1 MTASATFEPGS
12 GTGMTTEASGW
23 EPVQRVRTYE
33 QVMAQIEE
41 RILDGR
47 LKVGDHL
54 PSERDLAVLLGVS
67 RPSLRESLRVL
78 EALGVVDIRRGGG
91 ADGGAVLLGTPGPG
105 MVNLLKL
112 QLALGHFSQHDV
124 LETRLALETWSVAEA
139 ARTSTEEDVHELEAI
154 LDQMDAPDIT
164 ADQFNSLDAAYHV
177 RIASSSGNALA
188 AHLMGSLRIA
198 IHKQMI
204 DAYARL
210 ADWRETATTVR
221 AEHRSILAAIERK
234 DAEEAVRLVR
244 EHITDFYK
252 TGRVGGVVLPD
263 M

>member
-1 MTASATFEPGS
+1 MTASAAFERGS
-12 GTGMTTEASGW
+12 GSGMTTESSGW

-139 ARTSTEEDVHELEAI
+139 ARTSTEDDIRELAAI

-210 ADWRETATTVR
+210 ADWRKTATIVR

-234 DAEEAVRLVR
+234 DADEAVRLVR

-263 M
+263 V